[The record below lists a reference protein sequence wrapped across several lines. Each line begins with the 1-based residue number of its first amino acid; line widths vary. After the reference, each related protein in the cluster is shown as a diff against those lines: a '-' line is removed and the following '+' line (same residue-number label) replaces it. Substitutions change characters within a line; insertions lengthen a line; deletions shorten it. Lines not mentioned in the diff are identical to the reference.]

1 MSKGVLFS
9 VISSA
14 LFATLYFYSTLLS
27 PLNGEEI
34 FGWRTLLTI
43 PFLTIFIWRSG
54 QWELVQTLA
63 QRMRRQPLL
72 VMGALATSAF
82 LGIQLWLFMWAP
94 LHGRALQVSL
104 GYFLLPLT
112 MLLTGR
118 IVYKERLSRLQNLA
132 ALCAACG
139 VANELIQVGSFSW
152 ETLVVAFGYPGYFV
166 LRRKMNSNNLGG
178 LWFDMSLL
186 LPAGLWFVHA
196 GAVGFAAID
205 DYPALYALIPLLGI
219 LSASALILYMVASQT
234 LSLSLFGL
242 LGYVEPVLL
251 VLVALLLGE
260 QIKSHEWL
268 TYIPIWMAVLLLII
282 EGIRSVYSRAD
293 RKPWID
299 H

>member
-9 VISSA
+9 VISSV
-14 LFATLYFYSTLLS
+14 LFAALYFYSTLLS

-54 QWELVQTLA
+54 QWTLIQVWA
-63 QRMRRQPLL
+63 QRMRQRPLL
-72 VMGALATSAF
+72 IIGALATSLF
-82 LGIQLWLFMWAP
+82 LGVQLWLFMWAP

-112 MLLTGR
+112 MLLTGC

-132 ALCAACG
+132 ALCAAFG
-139 VANELIQVGSFSW
+139 VLNELIQVGSFSW
-152 ETLVVAFGYPGYFV
+152 ETMLVAFGYPCYFV
-166 LRRKMNSNNLGG
+166 LRQKMGSNNLGG
-178 LWFDMSLL
+178 LWFDMALL

-196 GAVGFAAID
+196 GAVGFAGVAD
-205 DYPALYALIPLLGI
+205 DNALCLLILLLGI
-219 LSASALILYMVASQT
+219 LSAAALIFYMVASQT

-251 VLVALLLGE
+251 VFVALLLGE
-260 QIKSHEWL
+260 QIKSHEWP
-268 TYIPIWMAVLLLII
+268 TYIPIWIAVLLLII
-282 EGIRSVYSRAD
+282 EGSLSVYSRAA
-293 RKPWID
+293 RR
-299 H
+299 

>member
-9 VISSA
+9 VISSV
-14 LFATLYFYSTLLS
+14 LFATLYYYSTLLV

-43 PFLTIFIWRSG
+43 PFLSIFIWRSG
-54 QWELVQTLA
+54 EWHHIQACA
-63 QRMRRQPLL
+63 QRMRLRPLL
-72 VMGALATSAF
+72 IVGALATSAF
-82 LGIQLWLFMWAP
+82 LGLQLWLFMWAP

-112 MLLTGR
+112 IWLTGR

-132 ALCAACG
+132 AICAAFG

-152 ETLVVAFGYPGYFV
+152 ETMTVAFGYPCYFV
-166 LRRKMNSNNLGG
+166 LRQKIGSNNLGG
-178 LWFDMSLL
+178 LWFDMTLL
-186 LPAGLWFVHA
+186 LPAGLWFVYA
-196 GAVGFAAID
+196 GSVGFTGIGHHPEF
-205 DYPALYALIPLLGI
+205 YLLIPLLGI
-219 LSASALILYMVASQT
+219 LSAAALIFYMVASQT

-251 VLVALLLGE
+251 VFVALILGE

-268 TYIPIWMAVLLLII
+268 TYVPIWMAVLLLII
-282 EGIRSVYSRAD
+282 EGSLAVYSKSQR
-293 RKPWID
+293 RS
-299 H
+299 

>member
-1 MSKGVLFS
+1 MSKGILFS
-9 VISSA
+9 VFSSV
-14 LFATLYFYSTLLS
+14 LFATLYFYSTLLA

-43 PFLTIFIWRSG
+43 PFLTIFLWRSG
-54 QWELVQTLA
+54 QWMHIQTWA
-63 QRMRRQPLL
+63 QRMRQRPLL
-72 VMGALATSAF
+72 IMGALATSAF
-82 LGIQLWLFMWAP
+82 LGVQLWLFMWAP

-118 IVYKERLSRLQNLA
+118 LIYKERLSRLQNLA
-132 ALCAACG
+132 ALCAAFG

-152 ETLVVAFGYPGYFV
+152 ETMVVAFGYPVYFV
-166 LRRKMNSNNLGG
+166 LRQKMGSNNLGG

-196 GAVGFAAID
+196 GAVGFTGIAD
-205 DYPALYALIPLLGI
+205 HPALYILIPVLGI
-219 LSASALILYMVASQT
+219 LSAAALIFYMVASQT
-234 LSLSLFGL
+234 LTLSLFGL

-251 VLVALLLGE
+251 VFVALILGE
-260 QIKSHEWL
+260 QIRSHEWL

-282 EGIRSVYSRAD
+282 EGSLSVYSRTD
-293 RKPWID
+293 RRS
-299 H
+299 

>member
-9 VISSA
+9 VISSV
-14 LFATLYFYSTLLS
+14 LFATLYFYSTLLV

-43 PFLTIFIWRSG
+43 PFLTIFLWRSG
-54 QWELVQTLA
+54 QWTHIQVWA
-63 QRMRRQPLL
+63 QRMRQRPLL
-72 VMGALATSAF
+72 IVGALATSAF
-82 LGIQLWLFMWAP
+82 LGVQLWLFMWAP

-132 ALCAACG
+132 AICAAFG
-139 VANELIQVGSFSW
+139 VTNELIQVGSFSW
-152 ETLVVAFGYPGYFV
+152 ETMLVAFGYPCYFV
-166 LRRKMNSNNLGG
+166 LRQKMGSNNLGG
-178 LWFDMSLL
+178 LWFDMALL

-196 GAVGFAAID
+196 GAVGFTGIVD
-205 DYPALYALIPLLGI
+205 HTALYFLIPLLGL
-219 LSASALILYMVASQT
+219 LSVVALIFYMVASQT

-251 VLVALLLGE
+251 VFVALLLGE
-260 QIKSHEWL
+260 QIKNHEWL
-268 TYIPIWMAVLLLII
+268 TYIPIWMAVLLLIV
-282 EGIRSVYSRAD
+282 EGVKSIYTRRNLD
-293 RKPWID
+293 K
-299 H
+299 

>member
-1 MSKGVLFS
+1 MSKGILFS

-43 PFLTIFIWRSG
+43 PFLSIFIWRSG
-54 QWELVQTLA
+54 QWPLIQAWA
-63 QRMRRQPLL
+63 QRMRSRPLL
-72 VMGALATSAF
+72 IVGALASAAF
-82 LGIQLWLFMWAP
+82 LGLQLWLFMWAP

-118 IVYKERLSRLQNLA
+118 IVYKDRLSRLQSLA
-132 ALCAACG
+132 AICAAVG

-152 ETLVVAFGYPGYFV
+152 ETMVVAFGYPGYFV
-166 LRRKMNSNNLGG
+166 LRQKMRSNNLGG
-178 LWFDMSLL
+178 LWFDMALL
-186 LPAGLWFVHA
+186 LPAGLWFVYA
-196 GAVGFAAID
+196 GAVGFADITDHAG
-205 DYPALYALIPLLGI
+205 LYLLITLLGI
-219 LSASALILYMVASQT
+219 LSAAALIFYMVASQT

-251 VLVALLLGE
+251 VFVALLLGE

-268 TYIPIWMAVLLLII
+268 TYIPIWIAVLLLII
-282 EGIRSVYSRAD
+282 EGSLAVYSRTG
-293 RKPWID
+293 RRS
-299 H
+299 

>member
-9 VISSA
+9 VISSV
-14 LFATLYFYSTLLS
+14 LFATLYFYSTLLT

-54 QWELVQTLA
+54 HWHHIQAWA
-63 QRMRRQPLL
+63 HRMRQRPLL
-72 VMGALATSAF
+72 IAGALATSAF

-94 LHGRALQVSL
+94 LQGRALQVSL

-118 IVYKERLSRLQNLA
+118 IVYKDRLSRLQNLA
-132 ALCAACG
+132 AICAAFG

-152 ETLVVAFGYPGYFV
+152 ETMVVAFGYPGYFV
-166 LRRKMNSNNLGG
+166 LRQKMHSNNLGG
-178 LWFDMSLL
+178 LWFDMALL

-196 GAVGFAAID
+196 GSVGFSGIADNA
-205 DYPALYALIPLLGI
+205 ALYLLIPLLGV
-219 LSASALILYMVASQT
+219 LSAAALIFYMVASQT

-251 VLVALLLGE
+251 VFVALLLGE

-268 TYIPIWMAVLLLII
+268 TYIPIWMAVSLLII
-282 EGIRSVYSRAD
+282 QGALSVYAKAD
-293 RKPWID
+293 RRT
-299 H
+299 

>member
-9 VISSA
+9 VISSV
-14 LFATLYFYSTLLS
+14 LFATLYFYSTLLV

-43 PFLTIFIWRSG
+43 PFLTVFIWRSN
-54 QWELVQTLA
+54 QWQHVQVWA
-63 QRMRRQPLL
+63 QRMRQRPLL
-72 VMGALATSAF
+72 IAGALATSAF
-82 LGIQLWLFMWAP
+82 LGVQLWLFMWAP

-118 IVYKERLSRLQNLA
+118 IVYKDRLSRWQTMA
-132 ALCAACG
+132 AICAAIG

-152 ETLVVAFGYPGYFV
+152 ETMVVAFGYPGYFV
-166 LRRKMNSNNLGG
+166 LRQKIGSNNLGG
-178 LWFDMSLL
+178 LWFDMALL
-186 LPAGLWFVHA
+186 LPAGVWFVYA
-196 GAVGFAAID
+196 GSVGFTGID
-205 DYPALYALIPLLGI
+205 DHAALYLLIPLLGI
-219 LSASALILYMVASQT
+219 LSATALIFYMVASQT

-251 VLVALLLGE
+251 VFVALLLGE
-260 QIKSHEWL
+260 HIKSHEWL

-282 EGIRSVYSRAD
+282 EGTLSVYSRAD
-293 RKPWID
+293 RRSLK
-299 H
+299 

>member
-1 MSKGVLFS
+1 MSKGILFS

-43 PFLTIFIWRSG
+43 PFLSIFIWRSG
-54 QWELVQTLA
+54 QWPLIQAWVQRLR
-63 QRMRRQPLL
+63 QRPWLI
-72 VMGALATSAF
+72 VGALATSAF

-118 IVYKERLSRLQNLA
+118 IVYKDRLSRLQNLA
-132 ALCAACG
+132 ALCAAFG
-139 VANELIQVGSFSW
+139 VLNELIQVGSFSW
-152 ETLVVAFGYPGYFV
+152 ETMVVAFGYPGYFV
-166 LRRKMNSNNLGG
+166 LRQKMRSNNLGG
-178 LWFDMSLL
+178 LWLDMALL

-196 GAVGFAAID
+196 GAVGFAGIAD
-205 DYPALYALIPLLGI
+205 HAGLYLLIILLGI
-219 LSASALILYMVASQT
+219 LSAAALIFYMVASQT

-251 VLVALLLGE
+251 VFVALLLGE

-268 TYIPIWMAVLLLII
+268 TYIPVWIAVVLLII
-282 EGIRSVYSRAD
+282 EGSLAVYSRSN
-293 RKPWID
+293 RRF
-299 H
+299 

>member
-1 MSKGVLFS
+1 VSKGILFS

-43 PFLTIFIWRSG
+43 PFLSIFIWRSG
-54 QWELVQTLA
+54 QWRLIQIWW
-63 QRMRRQPLL
+63 QRMRQRPLL
-72 VMGALATSAF
+72 IIGALASSAF
-82 LGIQLWLFMWAP
+82 LGLQLWLFMWAP

-118 IVYKERLSRLQNLA
+118 IVYKDRLSRLQNLA
-132 ALCAACG
+132 AICAAFG

-152 ETLVVAFGYPGYFV
+152 ETMVVAFGYPGYFV
-166 LRRKMNSNNLGG
+166 LRKKMRSNTLGG
-178 LWFDMSLL
+178 LWFDMALL
-186 LPAGLWFVHA
+186 LPAGLWFVYA
-196 GAVGFAAID
+196 GTVGFAGINNHAG
-205 DYPALYALIPLLGI
+205 LYLLIGLLGI
-219 LSASALILYMVASQT
+219 LSATALIFYMVASQT

-268 TYIPIWMAVLLLII
+268 TYIPIWIAVLLLII
-282 EGIRSVYSRAD
+282 EGSLAVFARNE
-293 RKPWID
+293 RKS
-299 H
+299 

>member
-9 VISSA
+9 VISSV

-43 PFLTIFIWRSG
+43 PFLTLFMWRSG
-54 QWELVQTLA
+54 QCTLIQVWA
-63 QRMRRQPLL
+63 QRMRQRPLL
-72 VMGALATSAF
+72 IIGALATSLF
-82 LGIQLWLFMWAP
+82 LGVQLWLFMWAP

-132 ALCAACG
+132 AICAAFG
-139 VANELIQVGSFSW
+139 VLNELIEVGSFSW
-152 ETLVVAFGYPGYFV
+152 ETMLVAFGYPCYFV
-166 LRRKMNSNNLGG
+166 LRQKMGSNNLGG
-178 LWFDMSLL
+178 LWFDMALL
-186 LPAGLWFVHA
+186 MPAGLWFVHA
-196 GAVGFAAID
+196 GAVGFAGVAD
-205 DYPALYALIPLLGI
+205 DNALCLLILFLGI
-219 LSASALILYMVASQT
+219 LSAAALIFYMVASQT

-251 VLVALLLGE
+251 VFVALLLGE

-268 TYIPIWMAVLLLII
+268 TYTPIWIAVLLLII
-282 EGIRSVYSRAD
+282 EGSLSVYSRTA
-293 RKPWID
+293 RR
-299 H
+299 

>member
-1 MSKGVLFS
+1 MSKGILFS
-9 VISSA
+9 VISST
-14 LFATLYFYSTLLS
+14 LFALLYFYATLLA

-43 PFLTIFIWRSG
+43 PFLTVFIWRCG
-54 QWELVQTLA
+54 QWELLRVLTR
-63 QRMRRQPLL
+63 RMCSQPLL
-72 VMGALATSAF
+72 IIGALATSTL

-94 LHGRALQVSL
+94 LHGRALHVSL

-118 IVYKERLSRLQNLA
+118 IVYQERLSRLQNLA
-132 ALCAACG
+132 AISAACG

-152 ETLVVAFGYPGYFV
+152 ETLVVAFGYPLYFF
-166 LRRKMNSNNLGG
+166 LRRRMDANNLGG
-178 LWFDMSLL
+178 LWWDMALL
-186 LPAGLWFVHA
+186 LPAGWWFVHA
-196 GAVGFAAID
+196 GAAGLAAMAEH
-205 DYPALYALIPLLGI
+205 PALYILIPLLGI
-219 LSASALILYMVASQT
+219 LSAAALIFYMVASQT

-268 TYIPIWMAVLLLII
+268 TYIPIWIAVLLLII
-282 EGIRSVYSRAD
+282 EGSRSLYSRTE
-293 RKPWID
+293 RSN
-299 H
+299 